1 MRKKDRAGQRYWQ
14 TLLFNR
20 AAQIQT
26 QSWPAIGRL
35 WLGLGTGDSNSC
47 LEMMEAPEKGDGEE
61 QDNDNNNPKLLW
73 NSVVQSVLL
82 TAQSDTEWEIRE
94 RHKLTSGGG

>member
-1 MRKKDRAGQRYWQ
+1 MRKERQRAGRRYWQ

-47 LEMMEAPEKGDGEE
+47 LEMMEAPEKGDREE
-61 QDNDNNNPKLLW
+61 QDNDKQQSKITVKFCCPVRSPDS
-73 NSVVQSVLL
+73 SV
-82 TAQSDTEWEIRE
+82 
-94 RHKLTSGGG
+94 